1 MSDRSAGGMLIAWKL
16 DLYELLSIEYGIYTR
31 SVKLSNCNTGFPV
44 WISCIYGPSS
54 NRGKDEFWTELY
66 DLGNSMVFGDFN
78 EVLYSEDRNVR
89 RGSAPN

>member
-1 MSDRSAGGMLIAWKL
+1 MASIL
-16 DLYELLSIEYGIYTR
+16 DQ
-31 SVKLSNCNTGFPV
+31 SNFQTAIQGFPCG
-44 WISCIYGPSS
+44 SCIYGSSS

-89 RGSAPN
+89 RGSALN